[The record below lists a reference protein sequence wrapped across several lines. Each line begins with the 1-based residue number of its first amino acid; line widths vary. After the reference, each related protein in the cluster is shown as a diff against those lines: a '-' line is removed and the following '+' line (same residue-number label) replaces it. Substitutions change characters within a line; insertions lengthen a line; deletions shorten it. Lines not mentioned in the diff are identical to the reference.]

1 MVGGDVEAEEGVP
14 PPWIRMVKKSSFAED
29 RDGDHG
35 GEGGGLAPPWVRMVK
50 KSQESQHGSTY
61 PRMDKLQVLERESIQ
76 DKHGERAR
84 RAEWSKAGGLG
95 SYRPGLWGMAAI
107 RSLRKRELGEAD
119 KAWMLR
125 MIQKD
130 GN

>member
-29 RDGDHG
+29 GSGDG
-35 GEGGGLAPPWVRMVK
+35 GEGGGIAPPWVRMVK